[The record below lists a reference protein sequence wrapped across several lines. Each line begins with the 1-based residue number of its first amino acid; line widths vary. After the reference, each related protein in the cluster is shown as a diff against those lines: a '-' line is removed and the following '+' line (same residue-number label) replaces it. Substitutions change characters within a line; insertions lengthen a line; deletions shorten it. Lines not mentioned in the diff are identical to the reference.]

1 MTILE
6 HAPDPDTVLDW
17 VDEQVRALQE
27 QGAEPRTVLAGPVAY
42 ERLCA
47 AMAARFGRE
56 PGRFEQYQWLALTVD
71 PFRDDTLCVLP
82 TNRDLADGVRAER
95 V

>member
-6 HAPDPDTVLDW
+6 HAPDSDAILDW
-17 VDEQVRALQE
+17 VDEQVRGLQE
-27 QGAEPRTVLAGPVAY
+27 QGAEPRTIVAGPVAY
-42 ERLCA
+42 QRLCA

-56 PGRFEQYQWLALTVD
+56 VGQFEQYQWLTLVLD

-82 TNRDLADGVRAER
+82 TLRDLADGARAER

>member
-6 HAPDPDTVLDW
+6 HAPDADAVLDW
-17 VDEQVRALQE
+17 VDAQVRALQE

-56 PGRFEQYQWLALTVD
+56 PGPFEQYQWLALVVD
-71 PFRDDTLCVLP
+71 PFREDALCVLP
-82 TNRDLADGVRAER
+82 TTRDLAGGTRAER

>member
-6 HAPDPDTVLDW
+6 HAPDPDAVLDW
-17 VDEQVRALQE
+17 VDAQVRALQE
-27 QGAEPRTVLAGPVAY
+27 QGAEPRTVVAGPAAY

-47 AMAARFGRE
+47 AIAARFGRE
-56 PGRFEQYQWLALTVD
+56 PGAFEQYQWLALVVD
-71 PFRDDTLCVLP
+71 PFRGDALCVLP
-82 TNRDLADGVRAER
+82 ANRDLAGGVRAER